1 MTATMTELEK
11 EQNLV
16 ESPHVP
22 PCSLDELCNH
32 CGNKIAYDVTG
43 TGYCIVCGKRIC

>member
-1 MTATMTELEK
+1 MTPSMTELAE
-11 EQNLV
+11 EQNQV
-16 ESPHVP
+16 ESPQVP
-22 PCSLDELCNH
+22 PCSLDELCSH